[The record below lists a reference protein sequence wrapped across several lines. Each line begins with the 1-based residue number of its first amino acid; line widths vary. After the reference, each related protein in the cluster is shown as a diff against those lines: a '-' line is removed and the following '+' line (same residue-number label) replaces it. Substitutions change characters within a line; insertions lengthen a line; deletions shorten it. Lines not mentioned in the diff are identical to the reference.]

1 LERVGEL
8 NGVTFYNDSKATN
21 LASAKAAL
29 DSFEGGV
36 FLILGGRSKGGDF
49 EELRSHVK
57 RNVKRVLA
65 IGEAKKRIALA
76 LGDLVPVDSC
86 RSLREAVRAAFRHAI
101 SGDTVLLSPA
111 CASFDMF
118 ADYEERGERF
128 REEVEKLA
136 KRDRKGKSRTTRDE
150 GKEED

>member
-1 LERVGEL
+1 
-8 NGVTFYNDSKATN
+8 VTFYNDSKATN

-29 DSFEGGV
+29 DSFAGGV

-86 RSLREAVRAAFRHAI
+86 RSIREAVRAAFRYAS

-118 ADYEERGERF
+118 TDYEERGERF
-128 REEVEKLA
+128 RKEVKKLA
-136 KRDRKGKSRTTRDE
+136 KRDPKSKSGTKSEKGKS
-150 GKEED
+150 EED